1 MWTRVAE
8 GYNSGMGEDPSLVA
22 RSLGRG
28 GETLGVGGND
38 GELLLPVW
46 LSDTVPSLP
55 LTLLGEAPSSHLADV
70 APGVG
75 DPPSIDWLVG
85 RLGLPGRYCA
95 DPVCMRWG
103 GSVVTTASWSPSCL
117 GGPRTTHV
125 IGSEG
130 RSTGSNRPSIATL

>member
-8 GYNSGMGEDPSLVA
+8 GYNSGIGEDPSFVA

-55 LTLLGEAPSSHLADV
+55 LSLLEEAPSSHLADV
-70 APGVG
+70 VPGVG

-85 RLGLPGRYCA
+85 RLGLPGGYS
-95 DPVCMRWG
+95 VSMRRG
-103 GSVVTTASWSPSCL
+103 G
-117 GGPRTTHV
+117 
-125 IGSEG
+125 
-130 RSTGSNRPSIATL
+130 